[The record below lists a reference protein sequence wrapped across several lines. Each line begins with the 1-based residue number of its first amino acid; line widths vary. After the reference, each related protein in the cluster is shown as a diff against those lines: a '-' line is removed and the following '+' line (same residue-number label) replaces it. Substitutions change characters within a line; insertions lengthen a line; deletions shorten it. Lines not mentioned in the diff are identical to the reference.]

1 MIIDIHAHI
10 TYGRF
15 PEFSTLLGRK
25 PFTAD
30 ILLKRMDMEG
40 IDKSVL
46 LPLISPEC
54 LDFYGVCGNQ
64 ECIEAARKH
73 PDRFIAFCNID
84 PRSMMNSDDNSIMRL
99 IKVYQEFG
107 CKGIGEMCASLWID
121 DIRYQRLF
129 HNAGEAGMPIIFHFK
144 PEGSTSYGAID
155 DPGLPRFERMVK
167 MFPKTIFAGHAP
179 CFWNEI
185 SADVTAENRACYVK
199 GKIEKKGR
207 LWTMFAEN
215 RNLYGD
221 ISAGSAHCALSRDPE
236 KGYEFLE
243 KFNSQVVF
251 GTDRFTS
258 ADEPVPPI
266 LGFLKNGLTE
276 GSLSP
281 EAYENIMH
289 RNTERILSV
298 HA

>member
-30 ILLKRMDMEG
+30 ILLRRMDIEG

-54 LDFYGVCGNQ
+54 LASYGVCGNM

-73 PDRFIAFCNID
+73 PDRFISFCNID
-84 PRSMMNSDDNSIMRL
+84 PRSMMNADDNGIMRL
-99 IKVYQEFG
+99 IKAYQELG
-107 CKGIGEMCASLWID
+107 CRGIGEMCASLQID

-155 DPGLPRFERMVK
+155 DLGLPRLDRMLK
-167 MFPKTIFAGHAP
+167 MFPQTIFAGHSP

-185 SADVTAENRACYVK
+185 SADVNDENRTGYVK
-199 GKIEKKGR
+199 GAILENGR
-207 LWTMFAEN
+207 LWTMFSEN
-215 RNLYGD
+215 KNLYGD
-221 ISAGSAHCALSRDPE
+221 ISAGSAHCALSRDPV

-243 KFNSQVVF
+243 KFNSQIVF

-258 ADEPVPPI
+258 EDEPVPPI
-266 LGFLKNGLTE
+266 IGFLKAGLE
-276 GSLSP
+276 GKHISNA
-281 EAYENIMH
+281 AYENIMH
-289 RNTERILSV
+289 RNTEKIL
-298 HA
+298 A

>member
-1 MIIDIHAHI
+1 MIIDIHSHI
-10 TYGRF
+10 TFGRF

-46 LPLISPEC
+46 LPLSNPEC

-64 ECIEAARKH
+64 ECIDAARKH
-73 PDRFIAFCNID
+73 PDRFIAFCSID
-84 PRSMMNSDDNSIMRL
+84 PRSMINVDDNGLMRL
-99 IKVYQEFG
+99 IKVYKELG
-107 CKGIGEMCASLWID
+107 CRGIGEMCASLHID
-121 DIRYQRLF
+121 DILYQRIF

-155 DPGLPRFERMVK
+155 DLGLPRLERMLK
-167 MFPKTIFAGHAP
+167 MFPKTIFAGHSP

-185 SADVTAENRACYVK
+185 SADVNDENRAGYVK
-199 GKIEKKGR
+199 GAIAENGR

-215 RNLYGD
+215 ENLYGD

-243 KFNSQVVF
+243 KFNNQIVF

-258 ADEPVPPI
+258 EDEPIPPI
-266 LGFLKNGLTE
+266 IGFLKEGLE
-276 GSLSP
+276 RNHISSA
-281 EAYENIMH
+281 AYENIMH
-289 RNTERILSV
+289 RNTEKIL
-298 HA
+298 AW